1 MAAIA
6 QKKSESK
13 SQSTWALAW
22 RRFRKHRAAMFS
34 LGVIAVL
41 VFIALAAPF
50 IAPYSPT
57 TQPTGTDLAAC
68 YNKPPLSPPSCY
80 PGATFPHLMGTDDLG
95 RDLFTRIMYGARISL
110 MVGFVA
116 AFMSAII
123 GSLLGVIAGY
133 FAGRPLNFYYGP
145 LAKGAPQTPLF
156 WTWRAVSWVFYFG
169 FLFFV
174 GQLIWTLS
182 GRNVQALLGGA
193 VDLNNVLS
201 SLGFLVGFG
210 LLIWGGI
217 FGFSNQLKLDLDNVV
232 SRFMDFILTIP
243 ELPLLLVL
251 SALLRDT
258 QGLVGRWFTSTFGE
272 SASVLIIITII
283 VLFGW
288 VGTGRLVRGAVLS
301 LREQEFTTAA
311 QALGAG
317 SGRIMF
323 RHLVPNTL
331 APLIVNT
338 TLAVGGAII
347 TESALSFLG
356 FGIQPPVATWG
367 NMLTNAQQYLFD
379 YPWLALFPGF
389 MIFLTVLS
397 FNYLGD
403 GLRDALDPRSR
414 L

>member
-1 MAAIA
+1 
-6 QKKSESK
+6 
-13 SQSTWALAW
+13 
-22 RRFRKHRAAMFS
+22 
-34 LGVIAVL
+34 
-41 VFIALAAPF
+41 
-50 IAPYSPT
+50 
-57 TQPTGTDLAAC
+57 
-68 YNKPPLSPPSCY
+68 
-80 PGATFPHLMGTDDLG
+80 MGTDDLG
-95 RDLFTRIMYGARISL
+95 RDLFTRIMYGAQISL
-110 MVGFVA
+110 MVGFIA

-123 GSLLGVIAGY
+123 GALLGVISGY
-133 FAGRPLNFYYGP
+133 FAGRPLNFFYGP
-145 LAKGAPQTPLF
+145 LAKAAPSTPAF
-156 WTWRAVSWVFYFG
+156 WLWRVISWVLYFG
-169 FLFFV
+169 FLFFIA
-174 GQLIWTLS
+174 QLIWTLS
-182 GRNVQALLGGA
+182 GPATQALFRGETSA
-193 VDLNNVLS
+193 NNIFSFIGL
-201 SLGFLVGFG
+201 LVGWG
-210 LLIWGGI
+210 LVLWGGI
-217 FGFSNQLKLDLDNVV
+217 FGFSNQLKVDLDNLI

-258 QGLVGRWFTSTFGE
+258 QGVVGQWFTSTFGE
-272 SASVLIIITII
+272 SASVVVIITII
-283 VLFGW
+283 VIFGW

-323 RHLVPNTL
+323 RHLVPNTI

-389 MIFLTVLS
+389 MIFLTVLA